1 MNWLKSNWKRLLKWG
16 GLSAGCV
23 VLAGSGFVGARYAA
37 SGDTWEGSL
46 EELAPADPAMVVFVP
61 RVPEGRLALERVLD
75 DLLAEPG
82 LPRLESSPTWH
93 KKMAPALG
101 GSLESFRRET
111 LAKGLLEADR
121 AANEAGVKLFGDLL
135 AEELVLCADFGA
147 EGTEYV
153 ALSRVSRAVR
163 FRWQFLDIAQA
174 FFPTDPRKPALDYED
189 GVLRI
194 TTPARPPR
202 GDEPARP
209 GSTTLVAVLG
219 DVLVAGNSPRLL
231 NAVVAAHGGGKS
243 LAGNALLKR
252 SLALASPEQRKAHVA
267 GLWLNLDRLRTQL
280 EPEITPEGMQISP
293 VDAYSSLPNS
303 VVAIYP
309 DILGPVNT
317 MVARNVD
324 TRPFE
329 AAYYGLDA
337 GDSTALR
344 FDEWLLAS
352 EDRIRAQDYA
362 HMRETWK
369 QAPGLP
375 SQLSLLPADTM
386 MQVSFR
392 QPLNVLHDS
401 VFTPK
406 ERESLVGDF
415 IVAMR
420 GAGVQAQL
428 GGPVEELMFAAAPRS
443 YANGAVVP
451 LGATDFP
458 IPAFAIGFRCPG
470 AKEDVAR
477 VLLEEYLQVQRGR
490 GNKPGEEPRKG
501 RASVVE
507 LQVEGR
513 RAWGFEDQSEKD
525 DFMKRLNLSIRC
537 CLVNEWLLLTNSEPL
552 LAHAQK
558 VARTGDTATLANMHN
573 SPFNALASRAGA
585 TLYVNLDQFHEYAG
599 APELAKVL
607 RDNKYNTGLIEGRDP
622 GDVRR
627 EIARQMGLDPA
638 DPKSLGDPGV
648 DAEYKRRKEQWLQTC
663 AIEGERYVGEL
674 QRDLLALTFLRDFT
688 LTTTFADDHLH
699 VQGVLRIG

>member
-1 MNWLKSNWKRLLKWG
+1 
-16 GLSAGCV
+16 
-23 VLAGSGFVGARYAA
+23 
-37 SGDTWEGSL
+37 
-46 EELAPADPAMVVFVP
+46 
-61 RVPEGRLALERVLD
+61 
-75 DLLAEPG
+75 
-82 LPRLESSPTWH
+82 
-93 KKMAPALG
+93 
-101 GSLESFRRET
+101 
-111 LAKGLLEADR
+111 
-121 AANEAGVKLFGDLL
+121 
-135 AEELVLCADFGA
+135 
-147 EGTEYV
+147 
-153 ALSRVSRAVR
+153 
-163 FRWQFLDIAQA
+163 
-174 FFPTDPRKPALDYED
+174 
-189 GVLRI
+189 
-194 TTPARPPR
+194 
-202 GDEPARP
+202 
-209 GSTTLVAVLG
+209 
-219 DVLVAGNSPRLL
+219 
-231 NAVVAAHGGGKS
+231 
-243 LAGNALLKR
+243 
-252 SLALASPEQRKAHVA
+252 
-267 GLWLNLDRLRTQL
+267 
-280 EPEITPEGMQISP
+280 
-293 VDAYSSLPNS
+293 
-303 VVAIYP
+303 
-309 DILGPVNT
+309 
-317 MVARNVD
+317 
-324 TRPFE
+324 
-329 AAYYGLDA
+329 
-337 GDSTALR
+337 
-344 FDEWLLAS
+344 
-352 EDRIRAQDYA
+352 
-362 HMRETWK
+362 MRETWK

-420 GAGVQAQL
+420 GAGVQSQL

-477 VLLEEYLQVQRGR
+477 VLLEEYLQAQRGR
-490 GNKPGEEPRKG
+490 GHKPGEEPRKG

-558 VARTGDTATLANMHN
+558 VARTGDAATLANMHN

-663 AIEGERYVGEL
+663 AIEGERYIGEL